1 MAIKKN
7 CQCSNC
13 KKKNENNSK
22 LYLHLKRGDSIC
34 VSSLGM
40 PLHKKG
46 IFLLIKDSLL
56 MWFDEKHQLNQ
67 TSLKGIHIEKL
78 P

>member
-1 MAIKKN
+1 MTIKKN
-7 CQCSNC
+7 CQCNNC
-13 KKKNENNSK
+13 IHKYENDS
-22 LYLHLKRGDSIC
+22 LLHPHLKRGDFIC

-40 PLHKKG
+40 SLHKKG

-67 TSLKGIHIEKL
+67 TSLRGIHIEKL
-78 P
+78 S